1 LNIRYKIKKE
11 EYENHI
17 TDLETDAVEKKREIT
32 ELHKELKKCKDFISK
47 CSYCTTFI
55 EDTSSIQ
62 YKEKI
67 EELIQLLQNEEKKR
81 IKLEEKLM
89 DIENQYQEMK
99 DILQM
104 TKEQLIEKNEVLQNM
119 REELAMNRLELESL
133 RITPTSDT
141 RKGIIV

>member
-1 LNIRYKIKKE
+1 LNLFLSLFNNKTNQKIFLYIRYKIKKK

-17 TDLETDAVEKKREIT
+17 TDLETDAIEKKQEII
-32 ELHKELKKCKDFISK
+32 ELHEELRKCKDFISK
-47 CSYCTTFI
+47 CSHCTTFI

-89 DIENQYQEMK
+89 DIENQYQEIK
-99 DILQM
+99 DILQ
-104 TKEQLIEKNEVLQNM
+104 V
-119 REELAMNRLELESL
+119 RE
-133 RITPTSDT
+133 
-141 RKGIIV
+141 